1 MPSLRTISSLL
12 LLALPPLARPLAAQ
26 ILPPPPQP
34 AGNVSTPDK
43 ILLGK
48 ALFWDE
54 QLSSTRTVACGT
66 CHIFSSG
73 GSDPRTNARNP
84 GPDGVYGTTDD
95 IHGSPG
101 VVRQDSLG
109 RYLGATGFGIDPQ
122 VTTRR
127 APSPINAAYQPN
139 LFWDGRAGG
148 AFNDPVTGLNVL
160 PLGAALESQAAGP
173 PISEVEMGH
182 VGRSWT
188 SIAYDLPSRT
198 PLALATNVPAPL
210 AAFVQGQTYAQLF
223 QQVYGSPGVTPTRI
237 LFAIAAYQRTLVSD
251 QSPYDR
257 FLVGQHTLSATEAQ
271 GLQIFNALC
280 TSCHQDVSPTVLSTG
295 PVLMTF
301 HNIGVRPNSEDP
313 GRFAVTQNPID
324 LGAFRIPGMRN
335 VELRAPYFHNG
346 GAPTLLDAVEFYRRG
361 GDFHQNQDPAIL
373 NIIGAM
379 SGVDRGRVV
388 AFLQTMTDPRVAN
401 ELPPFDRPRLW
412 SEGPLLP
419 QTIGTGTVGSGGL
432 PPRAVAL
439 APAYL
444 GNPRYTVGLADCAPG
459 AFPFVVWDLAANQA
473 PTTLLG
479 HAVYLAQTP
488 AMTVGSGGGLTQGS
502 QPAGGFG
509 SITFALPSDPSFAG
523 VSLFGQWLV
532 VDAQG
537 PVGFASSNAFGFTMF

>member
-1 MPSLRTISSLL
+1 MSLFATTATLVL
-12 LLALPPLARPLAAQ
+12 FAAPLAAQ

-34 AGNVSTPDK
+34 AGNPSTPDK
-43 ILLGK
+43 IQLGK

-54 QLSSTRTVACGT
+54 QLSASRTVACGT
-66 CHIFSSG
+66 CHVFSAG
-73 GSDPRTNARNP
+73 GSDPRTNALNP
-84 GPDGVYGTTDD
+84 GPDGVFATPDD
-95 IHGSPG
+95 VRGSLG
-101 VVRQDSLG
+101 VVRQDAQG
-109 RYLGATGFGIDPQ
+109 HYVGAPSFGVDPQ
-122 VTTRR
+122 VTGRR

-148 AFNDPVTGLNVL
+148 AFDDPVTGQNVL
-160 PLGAALESQAAGP
+160 AFGAALESQASGP
-173 PISEVEMGH
+173 PVSEVEMGH

-188 SIAYDLPSRT
+188 AIASDLPSLT
-198 PLALATNVPAPL
+198 PLALATNVPSTL

-251 QSPYDR
+251 QSPYDLS
-257 FLVGQHTLSATEAQ
+257 LVGQYTLNATEAL
-271 GLQIFNALC
+271 GLQVFNALC
-280 TSCHQDVSPTVLSTG
+280 TPCHLDVGPAVLSTG

-313 GRFAVTQNPID
+313 GRFAVTQNAID
-324 LGAFRIPGMRN
+324 LGAFRVPGMRN
-335 VELRAPYFHNG
+335 VALRAPYFHNG
-346 GAPTLLDAVEFYRRG
+346 SAATLLDVVDFYRRG

-379 SGVDRGRVV
+379 SGVDRGRLV
-388 AFLQTMTDPRVAN
+388 AFMQSMTDPRVAN

-419 QTIGTGTVGSGGL
+419 QTIGIGTAGSGGL

-444 GNPRYTVGLADCAPG
+444 GNQHFTIGLADCAPG
-459 AFPFVVWDLAANQA
+459 AFPFVVWDLAANA
-473 PTTLLG
+473 TPNMLFG
-479 HAVYLAQTP
+479 HSVYLAQSG
-488 AMTVGSGGGLTQGS
+488 AMTVGTGGGLTMGAG
-502 QPAGGFG
+502 PGGGFG
-509 SITFALPSDPSFAG
+509 SFTFALPNAPAFAG

-532 VDAQG
+532 VDPLG
-537 PVGFASSNAFGFTMF
+537 PLGFSSSNAFGFTLF